1 MIIDANIF
9 LEFLL
14 KQKKFEECRIFL
26 NKTVTGEI
34 KAIISN
40 FSVDSIIILMAR
52 NNLNVVEIE
61 TFLKKLV
68 NSRGINIYFFNIKDR
83 FNALLLM
90 DKYGLDYEDAIVLQ
104 SAFATGSKEIVSFD
118 KHFDKIKEIKRI
130 EP

>member
-14 KQKKFEECRIFL
+14 KQKRFEECRIFL

-34 KAIISN
+34 KATISN

-52 NNLNVVEIE
+52 NNLSVVEIK
-61 TFLKKLV
+61 TFLKKMV

-83 FNALLLM
+83 FNVLLLM

-104 SAFATGSKEIVSFD
+104 SAIATSSGEIVSFD
-118 KHFDKIKEIKRI
+118 KHFDKIKGIKRI